1 MIFSGSTALAAKT
14 NEEATASDL
23 TYSTHV
29 ENDGWQ
35 NPVSEGQL
43 SGTEGQGLRL
53 EAITIE
59 SGIEGIDINYETHIE
74 NIGWESDAGSGI
86 KSNGQLSG
94 TEGQGLRLEAI
105 KINLS
110 GDNADQYDVYYQVHA
125 QNFGWLG
132 WAKNGE
138 ASGTSAFGYRLEAI
152 KIVILPIGSE
162 APGSTENAY
171 IRREFADQEEASA
184 YLQQSL
190 TTTYESYT
198 YQGFDTSK
206 GYEFLCQSQEIQAH
220 TYYVSPKGSIYDP
233 VSHSYKV
240 KIIGDETLP
249 YLCSGDEAKSYLKE
263 FLNNYL
269 ESPYSDFSEQMYNE
283 SKGYSFLGLNE
294 GAQEHPYYVSPAG
307 SIYDGV
313 KNEYIVAIVG
323 DESLPEI
330 IDADEATN
338 YLNEFFN
345 DSYEA
350 FTYQGYDEAN
360 GYIILAQN
368 AEQEIT
374 YYVSPIGSIFDK
386 SNNRFVYYIAE
397 GQTLSLENDQERIDY
412 LNAYLKSCFEYVP
425 GITTECTGWDSENG
439 RIICGSEERNG
450 VLHDVFEYIVYDNG
464 NIKLNYAPVG

>member
-1 MIFSGSTALAAKT
+1 
-14 NEEATASDL
+14 
-23 TYSTHV
+23 
-29 ENDGWQ
+29 
-35 NPVSEGQL
+35 
-43 SGTEGQGLRL
+43 L

-59 SGIEGIDINYETHIE
+59 SGIEGLNINYETHIE

-249 YLCSGDEAKSYLKE
+249 YLCSSDEAKSYLKE
-263 FLNNYL
+263 FLNSYL
-269 ESPYSDFSEQMYNE
+269 ESPYSDFSEQMYDE

-294 GAQEHPYYVSPAG
+294 GAQEHPYYVSPA
-307 SIYDGV
+307 
-313 KNEYIVAIVG
+313 
-323 DESLPEI
+323 
-330 IDADEATN
+330 
-338 YLNEFFN
+338 
-345 DSYEA
+345 
-350 FTYQGYDEAN
+350 
-360 GYIILAQN
+360 
-368 AEQEIT
+368 
-374 YYVSPIGSIFDK
+374 GSIFDK